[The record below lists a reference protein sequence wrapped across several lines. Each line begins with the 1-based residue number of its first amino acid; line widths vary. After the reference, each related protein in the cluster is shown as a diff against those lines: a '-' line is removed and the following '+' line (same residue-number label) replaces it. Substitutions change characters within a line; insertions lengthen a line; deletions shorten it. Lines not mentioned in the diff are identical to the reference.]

1 MVEKDSKLYM
11 VPYLAIGTLLVMYGA
26 SIYILLPLSLIS
38 ANFGLLLL
46 VFFGIMD
53 GMIFGLTLFVSN
65 FQQMLEFLLVEIFFF
80 WEKFSMKKLVVKNL
94 IAHR

>member
-1 MVEKDSKLYM
+1 VLQKNISDSITASRVKNKGTVINMVEKDSKLYM
-11 VPYLAIGTLLVMYGA
+11 VPYLAIGTLLVLYGA

-46 VFFGIMD
+46 VFFGIMV

-65 FQQMLEFLLVEIFFF
+65 F
-80 WEKFSMKKLVVKNL
+80 
-94 IAHR
+94 